1 MPYKLLYIFLP
12 ELSLVLI
19 TTFPLPIILPDL
31 YLVSMMIG
39 RATRKAELNLKSN
52 HEALSCG
59 HDTVANGL

>member
-1 MPYKLLYIFLP
+1 MYF
-12 ELSLVLI
+12 
-19 TTFPLPIILPDL
+19 
-31 YLVSMMIG
+31 VSMIIG